1 MLVEKS
7 HYLALHVCGNGDG
20 DIAGEKPKGQRKAD
34 LKVWFGKL
42 CFSAKDFAKPRFIS
56 VAAIK
61 GQLVSNTVPGSY
73 MLSEFC
79 FYSSGLC
86 HPISIWCQTSP
97 IGLWVPPLLA
107 PLAWIWGPG
116 KVCACYS

>member
-7 HYLALHVCGNGDG
+7 HYLAPQVCGNGDG

-56 VAAIK
+56 VAVIK
-61 GQLVSNTVPGSY
+61 GQPAGLQHCPRLLHAFRILFLLQWPLSSY
-73 MLSEFC
+73 
-79 FYSSGLC
+79 
-86 HPISIWCQTSP
+86 
-97 IGLWVPPLLA
+97 
-107 PLAWIWGPG
+107 
-116 KVCACYS
+116 